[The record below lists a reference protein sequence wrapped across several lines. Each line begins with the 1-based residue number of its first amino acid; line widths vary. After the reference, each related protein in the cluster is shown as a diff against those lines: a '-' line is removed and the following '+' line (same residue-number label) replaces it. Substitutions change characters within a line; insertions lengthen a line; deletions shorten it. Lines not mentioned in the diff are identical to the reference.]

1 MSIDEVGA
9 EKTFGG
15 SDYKEPE
22 QPKKKGTRS
31 RPIKT
36 RRYHETTVFKGK
48 LAEIMG
54 VLHAAGHTFEFIVP
68 SPDIRGYEV
77 VSYTEE

>member
-22 QPKKKGTRS
+22 PKKKGTRS
-31 RPIKT
+31 RPAKF
-36 RRYHETTVFKGK
+36 HKHHLTTAYKQE
-48 LAEIMG
+48 LAEKLDK
-54 VLHAAGHTFEFIVP
+54 LHAAGHYLVAIVG
-68 SPDIRGYEV
+68 SPDVRGFEV
-77 VSYTEE
+77 VTYTEE